1 MENKPKIVEMGG
13 IKMAPLQN
21 TEKGKEQ
28 DFVFSKRPETTG
40 IITNLPVK
48 EIVFVN
54 SNQGGSLNFAP
65 L

>member
-1 MENKPKIVEMGG
+1 MGG

-28 DFVFSKRPETTG
+28 DFVFSKRPQNNS
-40 IITNLPVK
+40 IISNLPVK
-48 EIVFVN
+48 EIVSVN

>member
-1 MENKPKIVEMGG
+1 MEMGG

-28 DFVFSKRPETTG
+28 DFVFSKRPQNNS
-40 IITNLPVK
+40 IISNLPVK